1 MKTSFLKRAACAL
14 CSVFF
19 VLDMSSASAN
29 VVISGTRIVYPAS
42 EREITLKL
50 DNVGQEPSLV
60 QAWIDRGDAQSRP
73 DQANAPFL
81 LTPPIVRIAA
91 GRSQTLRIT
100 YTQEALPTD
109 VESVFWLNVLDV
121 PPSPKNAD
129 SNFVQLAYR
138 SRIKVFFR
146 PSQLQGYAE
155 DAPAA
160 VTWKLLSTPGG
171 VVLRGTNPTAFS
183 VSYNKTELV
192 VAGKTYASKG
202 GMIPPRGVEDFLLE
216 DLKAMPSGVQT
227 LRYEWIND
235 YGSSKSVDARLSN

>member
-1 MKTSFLKRAACAL
+1 MP
-14 CSVFF
+14 
-19 VLDMSSASAN
+19 SASAN

-81 LTPPIVRIAA
+81 LTPPIARIAA

-138 SRIKVFFR
+138 SRIKVFYR
-146 PSQLQGYAE
+146 PKQLQGYAE

-160 VTWKLLSTPGG
+160 VTWKLLSTPAG
-171 VVLRGTNPTAFS
+171 VVLRGTNPSAFS

-202 GMIPPRGVEDFLLE
+202 GMILPRGVEDFLLE
-216 DLKAMPSGVQT
+216 DLKALPSGART

-235 YGSSKSVDARLSN
+235 YGSGKSVDTHLSN